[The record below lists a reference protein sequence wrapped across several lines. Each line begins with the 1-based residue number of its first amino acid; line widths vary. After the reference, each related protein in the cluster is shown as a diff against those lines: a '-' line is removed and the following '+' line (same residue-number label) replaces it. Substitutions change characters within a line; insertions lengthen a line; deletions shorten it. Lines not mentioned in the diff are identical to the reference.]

1 MSLVNTCYYKL
12 LINLCLL
19 KSPVDMVYLL
29 LYFINKS
36 KIMLVTIIRYH
47 PKKLSLII
55 FDGIYASQRAA
66 AVGARASISA
76 FIPLD
81 SISFNSSLIL
91 TPANNQ
97 HNQFIISSSI
107 FFLLMEWKI
116 LSELRLSGDW
126 GGQVRGDSTKN
137 LPTAGLRRHTLR
149 RIRTILFG
157 GGTTP
162 LLSRDTILEKR

>member
-116 LSELRLSGDW
+116 LSELRLSGD
-126 GGQVRGDSTKN
+126 
-137 LPTAGLRRHTLR
+137 
-149 RIRTILFG
+149 
-157 GGTTP
+157 
-162 LLSRDTILEKR
+162 